1 MNPALFEACRRAL
14 HVVTA
19 QGATL
24 RAGRAMLFILDQLG
38 YRRFAR
44 ILGVPPFS
52 WAVELGYRLVASNRS
67 LFSRFLFR
75 RVDRD

>member
-24 RAGRAMLFILDQLG
+24 RAGRAMLFVFDQLG
-38 YRRFAR
+38 YRWSAR
-44 ILGVPPFS
+44 ILGVPPLS

-67 LFSRFLFR
+67 LFSRLLFR
-75 RVDRD
+75 RADQD

>member
-1 MNPALFEACRRAL
+1 MNPVLFEACRRAL

-19 QGATL
+19 QGAIL

-38 YRRFAR
+38 YRWFAR

-75 RVDRD
+75 RADQD